1 MKVAIVA
8 LLNGSFDPY
17 WRDVEIGAKAALSNF
32 RCDLEYLTPENA
44 TAERDI
50 TLWQLR
56 MIERL
61 VIEKDVAAVAVAM
74 LNYSKAGG
82 AIKRLCDA
90 GIPVVTFDT
99 DAPDSGRAFFIG
111 TNNQVAGQMCGYH
124 LAKMMNFEGK
134 VVIDTPSLDVYSC
147 IARMAG
153 FREVMARYNNIQIVK
168 TVCGEEN
175 HAKMIAEAQTTVRQ
189 IPDLRAIF
197 CTSGTCAKVNAEA
210 VAQAGKTGKIHIASV
225 DADAE
230 LIKCVKR
237 GDISMTIAQRPYT
250 MGFRVMSYLYEIG
263 QRGIESV
270 LKGVPENRI
279 IDTGIQKLTKDNIDS
294 YEESLKRQGLPVE
307 FD

>member
-1 MKVAIVA
+1 MKVAILS

-17 WRDVEIGAKAALSNF
+17 WRDVEAGAKSALNDF
-32 RCDLEYLTPENA
+32 NCELDYFAPENA

-50 TLWQLR
+50 TFFQLR
-56 MIERL
+56 MAERL
-61 VIEKDVAAVAVAM
+61 AKEKDVSAVAVAM

-82 AIKRLCDA
+82 AIRQILDA

-99 DAPDSGRAFFIG
+99 DAPDSGRSFFIG

-124 LAKMMNFEGK
+124 LAKIMNFEGK

-153 FREVMARYNNIQIVK
+153 FREVMARYDNIQVVK

-175 HAKMIAEAQTTVRQ
+175 HAKMIAEAQATVRQ
-189 IPDLRAIF
+189 IPDLRGIF
-197 CTSGTCAKVNAEA
+197 CTSGTSAKVNAEA
-210 VAQAGKTGKIHIASV
+210 VAHAGKTGQIHIVSV
-225 DADAE
+225 DADAA
-230 LIKCVKR
+230 LIKCVKN
-237 GDISMTIAQRPYT
+237 GEISMTIAQRPYT
-250 MGFRVMSYLYEIG
+250 MGSRVMSYLYEIG

-270 LKGVPENRI
+270 LKSVPENRI

-294 YEESLKRQGLPVE
+294 YADSLRRQGLTVD
-307 FD
+307 F